1 MNISGFLH
9 GQPQK
14 GFLYRALLYI
24 KASLKI
30 TCILACIVSGIF
42 LLPAVGNCTDDAFS
56 MDEGGEKG
64 TLTIT
69 GLSQKDSVES
79 TTIRITADGSLNDY
93 KTYDLF
99 YPPRLVVDLMGT
111 QFPGEN
117 LYKSTSDLIKNVSV
131 ERDQPGTTRFVFYM
145 AGITG
150 VLYTI
155 AQDGGT
161 MTIDFCMDDQEDT
174 PPVPKIVS
182 PAADTVI
189 HAGKPQAFS
198 GSVTGGNRPFLSQW
212 IFSGNQMRY
221 TRYEQGPFTFESS
234 GTYEVT
240 FMVTDRDGE
249 TASDSIAVSVVD
261 NPSAAS
267 KNRPGKQE
275 TTPGFGS
282 RSEGDNHS
290 IWPEDFLGI
299 SLNAGSYISS
309 NCEDFVLIADGDL
322 GQEILTLTGRNSTVL
337 AANPSFKVASFL
349 RLDLYVGQ
357 FFINKDTDL
366 FYLSAGPRFFFPTKQ
381 NVKPYVRCAAVYGR
395 LDCTNMP
402 GRFRN
407 SYGWEYG
414 YGVIASR
421 WNLEFGAEM
430 FYRDISFDYEEPL
443 TQTVE
448 ANHDYIDFSGY
459 AVCASIAYR
468 F

>member
-1 MNISGFLH
+1 MH
-9 GQPQK
+9 
-14 GFLYRALLYI
+14 I
-24 KASLKI
+24 KASLKL
-30 TCILACIVSGIF
+30 TCILACAVSGIF
-42 LLPAVGNCTDDAFS
+42 LLPASGNCTDDAFS

-64 TLTIT
+64 TITIT
-69 GLSQKDSVES
+69 GLSQKVSGES
-79 TTIRITADGSLNDY
+79 TTIRITADGSMIDY

-99 YPPRLVVDLMGT
+99 YPPRLVVDLVGA
-111 QFPGEN
+111 QFPGED
-117 LYKSTSDLIKNVSV
+117 LYRSTSDLIKKVGV
-131 ERDQPGTTRFVFYM
+131 ERDQPGRTRLVFYM

-155 AQDGGT
+155 DQTGDT
-161 MTIDFCMDDQEDT
+161 LTIDFSLDDQEDT
-174 PPVPKIVS
+174 PPVPKIES
-182 PAADTVI
+182 PAANTIV
-189 HAGKPQAFS
+189 HAGKPVLFS
-198 GSVTGGNRPFLSQW
+198 GSVSGGNRPFLSQW
-212 IFSGNQMRY
+212 IFSGNRMRY
-221 TRYEQGPFTFESS
+221 TRYEQGPFTFENA
-234 GTYEVT
+234 GTYEVK

-249 TASDSIAVSVVD
+249 LASDSIAVSVVD

-299 SLNAGSYISS
+299 SLNAGSYVSS

-337 AANPSFKVASFL
+337 AVNPSFRVASFL

-357 FFINKDTDL
+357 FLVNRDTDL
-366 FYLSAGPRFFFPTKQ
+366 FYLSAGPRIVFPTKQ
-381 NVKPYVRCAAVYGR
+381 QIRPYVRCAAVYGR

-402 GRFRN
+402 GRFTN

-414 YGVIASR
+414 YGIIASA

-443 TQTVE
+443 AQTVE
-448 ANHDYIDFSGY
+448 ANHDYVDFSGY
-459 AVCASIAYR
+459 AVCTSIAYR